1 MILILKV
8 LEKIFDDY
16 KSMSES
22 DCWWLSIMT
31 DHSKTGTISTFVNL
45 LLINKKKVLLR
56 QRKIENILMKIR
68 FT

>member
-1 MILILKV
+1 MILIPKV
-8 LEKIFDDY
+8 LEKIFNDY

-45 LLINKKKVLLR
+45 LLINKKKEGFTEAKKN
-56 QRKIENILMKIR
+56 RKYSYEN
-68 FT
+68 